1 MKKVIPLL
9 ICATVLIM
17 SGNTTSFAAPDT
29 TPPNSMMV
37 QHPSKEQMR
46 KQFEQRLNLT
56 DKQKAKAK
64 AIHQKGREEM
74 RPIMMKIE
82 VKRQEIETVKLTK
95 MTERAQKERIDQI
108 NSEIKELEKQAQEIR
123 KKNSQEF
130 ESILNKKQKAE
141 LEKMKSEGRAR
152 FEQNHPPRPPF
163 AGLGAPGFLMSKPLF
178 PQQPPMDFFNK

>member
-1 MKKVIPLL
+1 MRKNKMKKVIPLL
-9 ICATVLIM
+9 VCATVLIM

-82 VKRQEIETVKLTK
+82 VKHQEIETVKLTK

-130 ESILNKKQKAE
+130 ESILNKKQKA
-141 LEKMKSEGRAR
+141 
-152 FEQNHPPRPPF
+152 
-163 AGLGAPGFLMSKPLF
+163 
-178 PQQPPMDFFNK
+178 

>member
-1 MKKVIPLL
+1 MKKIIPLL
-9 ICATVLIM
+9 ICATVLITI
-17 SGNTTSFAAPDT
+17 SSSAVFATPDT

-37 QHPSKEQMR
+37 QRPSKEQMR

-64 AIHQKGREEM
+64 VIHQKGREEM
-74 RPIMMKIE
+74 RPIIMKIE

-108 NSEIKELEKQAQEIR
+108 NAEIRELEKQAQEIR

-141 LEKMKSEGRAR
+141 LEKMKAEGRAR

-163 AGLGAPGFLMSKPLF
+163 GGLGTPGFLMSKPLF
-178 PQQPPMDFFNK
+178 PQQPPMDFFK